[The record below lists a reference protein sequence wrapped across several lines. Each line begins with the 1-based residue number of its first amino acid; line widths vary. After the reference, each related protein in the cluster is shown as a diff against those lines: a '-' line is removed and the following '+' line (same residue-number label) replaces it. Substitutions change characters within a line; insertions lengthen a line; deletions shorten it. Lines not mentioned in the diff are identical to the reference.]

1 MGARRGQLFWI
12 GIWTL
17 GLLSSAALADPAQD
31 TARAEEAFR
40 AGDLTQT
47 ITLLKTAAS
56 AGYAPAQARLGEILD
71 VSEFNE
77 EAVTWFR
84 KAADQG
90 NAAGEFDLGRM
101 YALGK
106 GIEKDPK
113 KALYW
118 ITLAAEK
125 DYLLAIN
132 VLVQSYRK
140 GELGLTADPQQAQLW
155 EAKARTLGKA
165 AAAGEIKKQTE
176 QGQGK

>member
-1 MGARRGQLFWI
+1 MDAKHGQLFWI
-12 GIWTL
+12 GIWTF

-31 TARAEEAFR
+31 MARAEEAFR

-47 ITLLKTAAS
+47 IPLLKKAAS
-56 AGYAPAQARLGEILD
+56 AGYAPAQVRLGEILD
-71 VSEFNE
+71 DSEFNE

-90 NAAGEFDLGRM
+90 NAAGEFGLGRM
-101 YALGK
+101 YALGE

-140 GELGLTADPQQAQLW
+140 GGLGLTVDLQQAQLW
-155 EAKARTLGKA
+155 EARARTLEKA
-165 AAAGEIKKQTE
+165 AAEAKTKKQTE

>member
-1 MGARRGQLFWI
+1 MDAKHGQLFWI
-12 GIWTL
+12 GIWAL
-17 GLLSSAALADPAQD
+17 VSSAALADPVQD
-31 TARAEEAFR
+31 MARAEKAFR

-47 ITLLKTAAS
+47 IPLLKKAANE
-56 AGYAPAQARLGEILD
+56 GYAPAQVRLGEILD

-90 NAAGEFDLGRM
+90 NAAGEFGLGRM
-101 YALGK
+101 YALGE

-125 DYLLAIN
+125 DYLLA
-132 VLVQSYRK
+132 VKLLAQAYRR
-140 GELGLTADPQQAQLW
+140 GELGLTVDPQQAQLW
-155 EAKARTLGKA
+155 ETKARTLEKA
-165 AAAGEIKKQTE
+165 AAAAADEIKKQTE
-176 QGQGK
+176 QAEGK

>member
-1 MGARRGQLFWI
+1 MGARHGQFFWI

-17 GLLSSAALADPAQD
+17 VSSAALADPAQD
-31 TARAEEAFR
+31 TARAEEAFSK
-40 AGDLTQT
+40 GDLTQT
-47 ITLLKTAAS
+47 IPLLKKAAS
-56 AGYAPAQARLGEILD
+56 EGYAPAQVRLGEILD

-90 NAAGEFDLGRM
+90 SAAGAFGLGRM
-101 YALGK
+101 YALGE

-118 ITLAAEK
+118 IIFAAEK
-125 DYLLAIN
+125 DYLLA
-132 VLVQSYRK
+132 VKLLAQAYRT
-140 GELGLTADPQQAQLW
+140 GDLGLTVDPRQAQLW
-155 EAKARTLGKA
+155 EAKARTLEKS

>member
-1 MGARRGQLFWI
+1 MGAKHSQLFWI
-12 GIWTL
+12 GIWMF
-17 GLLSSAALADPAQD
+17 GLLSSTALADPTQD
-31 TARAEEAFR
+31 TARAEDAFR

-77 EAVTWFR
+77 EAVSWFR
-84 KAADQG
+84 KAANQG
-90 NAAGEFDLGRM
+90 NAAGEFGLGRM

-125 DYLLAIN
+125 NYLLAIN
-132 VLVQSYRK
+132 VLIQSYRK
-140 GELGLTADPQQAQLW
+140 GELGLTVDPQQAQLW
-155 EAKARTLGKA
+155 EAKARTLEKA

>member
-1 MGARRGQLFWI
+1 MGARHGQLFWI

-31 TARAEEAFR
+31 TARAEEAFSK
-40 AGDLTQT
+40 GDLTQT
-47 ITLLKTAAS
+47 IPLLKKAAS

-90 NAAGEFDLGRM
+90 NAAGEFGLGRM
-101 YALGK
+101 YALGE

-125 DYLLAIN
+125 DYLQAIKLLA
-132 VLVQSYRK
+132 QAYRT
-140 GELGLTADPQQAQLW
+140 GQLGLTVDPQQAQLW
-155 EAKARTLGKA
+155 EAKARTLEKA
-165 AAAGEIKKQTE
+165 AVAGQNKKQTE

>member
-1 MGARRGQLFWI
+1 MDAKHGQLFWI

-17 GLLSSAALADPAQD
+17 GMLSSAALADPAQD

-47 ITLLKTAAS
+47 IPLFKKAAS

-90 NAAGEFDLGRM
+90 NAAGEFGLGRM
-101 YALGK
+101 YALGE

-125 DYLLAIN
+125 DYLQAVKLLA
-132 VLVQSYRK
+132 QAYRT
-140 GELGLTADPQQAQLW
+140 GQLGLTVDPQQAQLW
-155 EAKARTLGKA
+155 EAKARTLEKA

>member
-1 MGARRGQLFWI
+1 MGARHGQLFWI
-12 GIWTL
+12 GIWTF

-31 TARAEEAFR
+31 TAHAEEAFR
-40 AGDLTQT
+40 TGDLTKA
-47 ITLLKTAAS
+47 IPLFKKAAS
-56 AGYAPAQARLGEILD
+56 EGYAPAQARLGEILD

-90 NAAGEFDLGRM
+90 NAAGEFGLGRM
-101 YALGK
+101 YALGE

-113 KALYW
+113 QALYW

-125 DYLLAIN
+125 DYLLA
-132 VLVQSYRK
+132 VKLLAQSYRT
-140 GELGLTADPQQAQLW
+140 GELGLTADPKQAQLW
-155 EAKARTLGKA
+155 EAKAHALEKA
-165 AAAGEIKKQTE
+165 AAAGESKKQTE